1 LTFKDFNL
9 NEQLLEGL
17 ASMNY
22 NKPTPIQEE
31 AIPHILNNKDLIAC
45 AQTGTGKTAAYLL
58 PILHKIVSNKS
69 HHINT
74 IIISPTRELALQI
87 DQALEGFAYFIPV
100 SSFPVYGGGD
110 GAAFDREKKALKEG
124 GADIIIAT
132 PGRLIS
138 HLTSGYV
145 KTDHLQHLILDEADR
160 MLDMGFHDDI
170 MRIINYLPKTRQT
183 LLFSATMPPKI
194 RTLAAKILNDPAQVS
209 IAVSK
214 PAVGVVQEAYVVYEN
229 QKIPLLMDILKGKE
243 AILPSIII
251 FCSTKINVKILD
263 KELRKLR
270 LSVKAFHSDLEQSER
285 ESIMSEFRSRQ
296 LQMLVA
302 TDIISRGIDIENI
315 SMVVNYDVPNEPE
328 DYIHRIGRTARAE
341 TTGIAITFINEA
353 DQKKFS
359 RIEAQIGRE
368 IPKSELPA
376 ALGPGPL
383 YQPLVEK
390 KKKKKFSSQK
400 KKTGDKN

>member
-1 LTFKDFNL
+1 LTFKDFNF
-9 NEQLLEGL
+9 NDNLLEGL

-22 NKPTPIQEE
+22 TKPTPIQEE
-31 AIPHILNNKDLIAC
+31 AIPNILNNRDLIAC

-58 PILHKIVSNKS
+58 PVLHKIVSNKS

-170 MRIINYLPKTRQT
+170 MRIINYLPKKRQT

-194 RTLAAKILNDPAQVS
+194 RSLAAKILNDPAHIN

-214 PAVGVVQEAYVVYEN
+214 PAEGVVQEAYVVFES
-229 QKIPLLMDILKGKE
+229 QKIPLLLEIIKGKE
-243 AILPSIII
+243 KLLPSIII

-263 KELRKLR
+263 KELRKLH
-270 LSVKAFHSDLEQSER
+270 LSVKAFHSDLEQNER
-285 ESIMSEFRSRQ
+285 ESIMAEFKSRQ
-296 LQMLVA
+296 LQILVA

-341 TTGIAITFINEA
+341 TTGIALTFINEN

-359 RIEAQIGRE
+359 RIEAQIGKE
-368 IPKSELPA
+368 IVKTPLPS
-376 ALGPGPL
+376 ALGPAPE
-383 YQPLVEK
+383 YQPLIKREKSRKFSPK
-390 KKKKKFSSQK
+390 KKMDNRKS
-400 KKTGDKN
+400 

>member
-1 LTFKDFNL
+1 MTFNDFNFT
-9 NEQLLEGL
+9 ESLLEGL

-22 NKPTPIQEE
+22 SKPTPIQEE
-31 AIPHILNNKDLIAC
+31 AIPYILQNKDLIAC

-58 PILHKIVSNKS
+58 PILHKIASNKS
-69 HHINT
+69 NHINT

-87 DQALEGFAYFIPV
+87 DQALEGFAYYLQV

-110 GAAFDREKKALKEG
+110 GAAFDREKKALKAG

-145 KTDHLQHLILDEADR
+145 KTDQLQHLILDEADR

-170 MRIINYLPKTRQT
+170 MRIINFLPAKRQT

-194 RTLAAKILNDPAQVS
+194 RSLAAKILHEPAQIN

-214 PAVGVVQEAYVVYEN
+214 PAAGVIQQAYIVHEA
-229 QKIPLLMDILKGKE
+229 QKIPLLLELIKGKE
-243 AILPSIII
+243 TQLPSIII

-270 LSVKAFHSDLEQSER
+270 LSVKAFHSDLEQNER
-285 ESIMSEFRSRQ
+285 ESIMAEFKSRQ
-296 LQMLVA
+296 LQTLVA

-315 SMVVNYDVPNEPE
+315 SMVINYDVPHEPE

-341 TTGIAITFINEA
+341 TTGIAITFVNET
-353 DQKKFS
+353 DQKKFA
-359 RIEAQIGRE
+359 RIESQLE
-368 IPKSELPA
+368 KEVPKISLPDS
-376 ALGPGPL
+376 LGAGPE
-383 YQPLVEK
+383 YNPLAERKKPSFSGK
-390 KKKKKFSSQK
+390 KKGSFKRK
-400 KKTGDKN
+400 